1 MFDAFRIKIERM
13 TTLPFAMDLEC
24 PSMFEARDII
34 MAPCELVDTGKRPD
48 GPAKN
53 KKSLEELC
61 RILVEKG
68 KQDPNW
74 IINRIVAFL
83 IEYKD
88 RYDRRESTK
97 KLFFLLSV
105 WKIIKKRL
113 HYFRFYKNSNTSRSE
128 RMYFVLIGLF

>member
-1 MFDAFRIKIERM
+1 
-13 TTLPFAMDLEC
+13 MD
-24 PSMFEARDII
+24 
-34 MAPCELVDTGKRPD
+34 
-48 GPAKN
+48 N
-53 KKSLEELC
+53 KKSMEELC
-61 RILVEKG
+61 RIFVEKG
-68 KQDPNW
+68 KHDPDW